1 MHLHKQLI
9 YVVGAS
15 GSGKDSLMK
24 MARKELSCHQHI
36 VFAHRYITRK
46 AGDSNENH
54 IELSEPE
61 FLARKAMGLFAMC
74 WESHGNR
81 YGIGIEVNQWLSK
94 GCTVVLNGS
103 REYLLRAKDRY
114 PELLSVCIDVPHQV
128 LEQRLVDRQRETAQE
143 IQARLHRNSVLKRAS
158 PVDVTLNNEG
168 TIEEGGKSL
177 SRLILNHSGVST
189 CV

>member
-1 MHLHKQLI
+1 LHKQLI

-15 GSGKDSLMK
+15 GSGKDSLMR
-24 MARKELSCHQHI
+24 MAREELSGHRHI

-46 AGDSNENH
+46 ASDSNENH
-54 IELSEPE
+54 IELSERE
-61 FLARKAMGLFAMC
+61 FFARKAMGLFAMC
-74 WESHGNR
+74 WESHNNR
-81 YGIGIEVNQWLSK
+81 YGIGIEINQWLSK

-103 REYLLRAKDRY
+103 REYLLQAKERY

-128 LEQRLVDRQRETAQE
+128 LERRLIDRQRESTQE
-143 IQARLHRNSVLKRAS
+143 IQARLHRNLVLKKAS

-168 TIEEGGKSL
+168 TIEEGGSAL
-177 SRLILNHSGVST
+177 SKLILNHSGVTS

>member
-1 MHLHKQLI
+1 MHKQLI

-15 GSGKDSLMK
+15 GSGKDSLMRR
-24 MARKELSCHQHI
+24 ARQELTCHQHI

-46 AGDSNENH
+46 ASDSNENH

-61 FLARKAMGLFAMC
+61 FIARKAMGLFAMC
-74 WESHGNR
+74 WESHTYR
-81 YGIGIEVNQWLSK
+81 YGIGIEINQWLSK

-103 REYLLRAKDRY
+103 REYLLQARERY
-114 PELLSVCIDVPHQV
+114 PELLSVCIDVPHTI
-128 LEQRLVDRQRETAQE
+128 LEKRLKDRQRENAEE
-143 IQARLHRNSVLKRAS
+143 IQARLHRNLVLKKAS

-168 TIEEGGKSL
+168 TIEEGGHFL
-177 SRLILNHSGVST
+177 SRLILNHSGVNS